1 MGDDNVVDWLDNDS
15 SETSDD
21 GAEKVGDQTTSTEEE
36 SDLVDWLGEDSSET
50 DDNGSEQVS
59 EQTTSTEDNQDLSHL
74 AQVPVY
80 IVNGGSWG
88 EVHCYNNSGDEKFDG
103 SEAVR
108 NENEK
113 PAVEDMWDKH
123 RVNVGH
129 YPDDTTWVYASYDC
143 GTTSNQGH
151 VAVEGNGSLE
161 DLLKHVQEQLESADE
176 PTESVEGFRIS
187 TSGPNNDSKIIELLA
202 DPESPEEFNIWVA
215 DPKYDDPRRNGELLN
230 EDDESYDIDDY
241 RKEIA
246 DALDN
251 DKHVRVNIGGEAD
264 LKTDVPKVIGYLGNE
279 YPETAI
285 MDSDT
290 EGAQTYNPLLPQP
303 DGYISV
309 NSACFKNPGSDE
321 PQQTSSDSAGGLVST
336 IYKKLTN

>member
-1 MGDDNVVDWLDNDS
+1 MGDDNVADWFDNDS

-21 GAEKVGDQTTSTEEE
+21 GAGKVDDQTTSTEEE
-36 SDLVDWLGEDSSET
+36 SDLVDWLDEGSSET
-50 DDNGSEQVS
+50 SDNGSEQVS
-59 EQTTSTEDNQDLSHL
+59 EQTTSTGDNQDLSHL
-74 AQVPVY
+74 AQVPFH

-103 SEAVR
+103 SEAVH
-108 NENEK
+108 NENET
-113 PAVEDMWDKH
+113 PAVKDMWDKH

-161 DLLKHVQEQLESADE
+161 DLLSHVQEQLESTDE

-187 TSGPNNDSKIIELLA
+187 TSGPDHDPRIIEALA
-202 DPESPEEFNIWVA
+202 DPEPPEKFNIWVA
-215 DPKYDDPRRNGELLN
+215 DPEHEDYRRNGELLN

-251 DKHVRVNIGGEAD
+251 DKHVRVNIGGEAEF
-264 LKTDVPKVIGYLGNE
+264 KTDVPKVISYLSNE
-279 YPETAI
+279 HPETAI
-285 MDSDT
+285 VDSDT
-290 EGAQTYNPLLPQP
+290 EAAQSDNPLLSQP

-309 NSACFKNPGSDE
+309 NSAYFKNPGSDE
-321 PQQTSSDSAGGLVST
+321 PQQTSSDNAGGPVST
-336 IYKKLTN
+336 LYELIK

>member
-1 MGDDNVVDWLDNDS
+1 MGDDNVADWFDNDS

-21 GAEKVGDQTTSTEEE
+21 GAGKVDDQTTSTEEE
-36 SDLVDWLGEDSSET
+36 SDLVDWLDEGSSET
-50 DDNGSEQVS
+50 SDNGSEQVS
-59 EQTTSTEDNQDLSHL
+59 EQTTSTGDNQDLSHL
-74 AQVPVY
+74 AQVPFH

-103 SEAVR
+103 SEAVH

-113 PAVEDMWDKH
+113 PAVKDMWDKH

-161 DLLKHVQEQLESADE
+161 DLLSHVQEQLESTDE

-187 TSGPNNDSKIIELLA
+187 TSGPDHDPRIIEALA
-202 DPESPEEFNIWVA
+202 DPEPPEKFNIWVA
-215 DPKYDDPRRNGELLN
+215 DPEHEDYRRNGELLN

-264 LKTDVPKVIGYLGNE
+264 FKTDVPKVISYLSNE
-279 YPETAI
+279 HPETAI
-285 MDSDT
+285 VDSDT
-290 EGAQTYNPLLPQP
+290 EAAQSDNPLLSQP

-309 NSACFKNPGSDE
+309 NSAYFKNPGSDE
-321 PQQTSSDSAGGLVST
+321 PQQTSSDNAGGPVST
-336 IYKKLTN
+336 LYELIK